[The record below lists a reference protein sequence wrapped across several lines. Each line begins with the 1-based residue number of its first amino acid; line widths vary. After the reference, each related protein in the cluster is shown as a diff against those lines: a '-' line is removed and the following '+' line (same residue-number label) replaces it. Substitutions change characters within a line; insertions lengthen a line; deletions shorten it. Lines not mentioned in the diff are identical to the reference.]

1 MDTVTDDAGAP
12 YPGKC
17 VLLTEIDARFLAQ
30 PGRKTQPV
38 ENGRGLVGHPR
49 VRCGDAEHAC
59 PLNQIRVQ
67 AGVHPNQPA
76 AANQVLGT

>member
-1 MDTVTDDAGAP
+1 M
-12 YPGKC
+12 
-17 VLLTEIDARFLAQ
+17 
-30 PGRKTQPV
+30 
-38 ENGRGLVGHPR
+38 GHPR